1 MCKFSSQTMKMEV
14 TEKCNMMTFDPEI
27 VNVWL
32 ISIILSLSVCMY
44 IRQCV
49 SGSDLD

>member
-32 ISIILSLSVCMY
+32 SSIIIIVLVRMHVHTTM
-44 IRQCV
+44 CV
-49 SGSDLD
+49 RLRP